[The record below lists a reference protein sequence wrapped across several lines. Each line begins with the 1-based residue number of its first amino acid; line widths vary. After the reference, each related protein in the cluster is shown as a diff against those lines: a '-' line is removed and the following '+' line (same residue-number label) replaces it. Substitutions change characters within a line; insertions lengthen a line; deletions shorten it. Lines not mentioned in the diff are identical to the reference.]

1 MLTASMALTFII
13 FAVPSGLLATRFGR
27 KRVIMVGIG
36 GMVVLTLYGFI
47 VNNLIMLLMLLIPAG
62 IFWALINVNS
72 LPIVYDIGGDSR
84 IGAFTGMYYLAA
96 NLAAVGGPQGV
107 GVLIDLT
114 QENYRIMF
122 LFAAVFMVLGG
133 VFMSRVKEQRVAAE

>member
-1 MLTASMALTFII
+1 
-13 FAVPSGLLATRFGR
+13 
-27 KRVIMVGIG
+27 
-36 GMVVLTLYGFI
+36 
-47 VNNLIMLLMLLIPAG
+47 MLLMLLIPAG

-72 LPIVYDIGGDSR
+72 LPMVYDIGGDSR

-122 LFAAVFMVLGG
+122 LFSAVFMVLAG
-133 VFMSRVKEQRVAAE
+133 VFMSRVKEQRVAIE

>member
-1 MLTASMALTFII
+1 
-13 FAVPSGLLATRFGR
+13 
-27 KRVIMVGIG
+27 
-36 GMVVLTLYGFI
+36 
-47 VNNLIMLLMLLIPAG
+47 
-62 IFWALINVNS
+62 
-72 LPIVYDIGGDSR
+72 LPMVYDVGGDAR

-122 LFAAVFMVLGG
+122 LFSAVFMVLAG
-133 VFMSRVKEQRVAAE
+133 VFMSRVKEQRVVVE